1 MAQYKISQ
9 SPGTKK
15 PKIKSFWI
23 PQAQKKTLNKKVVIS
38 SISVA
43 AVALIIGAVAATI
56 HFRDKTIYLHGAPP
70 PIGKSV
76 NEDPK
81 TSNNVYTVSAVTFK
95 AVTTAINAK
104 DASLLGSYYASQVHI
119 IITGSLVNET
129 VGANNAG
136 SDVNNGLAGFKGPFN
151 FHVPASELAGW
162 QAGPYGQFFD
172 GIDVVGISSDGEV
185 VSIGFNT
192 SGQVDT
198 VFIAPADTLDA
209 PSSGGGSPGSSQTE
223 TSPSQQI
230 TSENSTD

>member
-23 PQAQKKTLNKKVVIS
+23 PQAQEKTLNKKVVITS
-38 SISVA
+38 VSVA
-43 AVALIIGAVAATI
+43 SVALIVGAVAATI
-56 HFRDKTIYLHGAPP
+56 HFRDKPIYLHGAPP

-76 NEDPK
+76 KEGPK
-81 TSNNVYTVSAVTFK
+81 SSNNVYTVSAVTFK
-95 AVTTAINAK
+95 AVTSAINTK
-104 DASLLGSYYASQVHI
+104 NASLLGSYYASQVHI

-129 VGANNAG
+129 VNANNAG
-136 SDVNNGLAGFKGPFN
+136 SIVTNGLSGFQAPWN
-151 FHVPASELAGW
+151 FHVPANELAGW
-162 QAGPYGQFFD
+162 QSGPYGQFFD
-172 GIDVVGISSDGEV
+172 GIDVVGISGDGEV

-198 VFIAPADTLDA
+198 VFIAPADTLD
-209 PSSGGGSPGSSQTE
+209 PPSGSSGSSGPSQTE